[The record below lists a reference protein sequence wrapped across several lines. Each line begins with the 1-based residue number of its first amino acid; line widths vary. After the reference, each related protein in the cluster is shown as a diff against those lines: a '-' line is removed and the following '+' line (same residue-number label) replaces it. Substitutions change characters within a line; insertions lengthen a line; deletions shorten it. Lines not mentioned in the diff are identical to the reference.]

1 MRGRANTISEEK
13 GEHYLAKAAQDAYHM
28 TVVPMTRRKCAAEV
42 NHIRELVGKL
52 NLGSQDLLGSHE
64 LFAHAPLRTGKLQN
78 GTDLRSFR
86 SKIFWNEPVP
96 NYTSIRNVLAPAGAK
111 ISSAGLV
118 WTGSVPKEMSI

>member
-86 SKIFWNEPVP
+86 SKNILERARSKLHVHPKCFG
-96 NYTSIRNVLAPAGAK
+96 AGRCQD
-111 ISSAGLV
+111 
-118 WTGSVPKEMSI
+118 